1 MDQNANKVNKF
12 WKGYY
17 EAVVE
22 SGIPEKTA
30 EWYANWAQKFAVSIK
45 GTPLR
50 SRAPEDVYSFLADLE
65 ECRAM
70 LKDALHEMLL
80 AYKDIGKEIPL
91 GNALIEQLPVE
102 VEYVSQ
108 TA

>member
-50 SRAPEDVYSFLADLE
+50 SRAPEDVYSFLTDLE
-65 ECRAM
+65 TQKGFEAWQVDQARGACR
-70 LKDALHEMLL
+70 K
-80 AYKDIGKEIPL
+80 Y
-91 GNALIEQLPVE
+91 
-102 VEYVSQ
+102 
-108 TA
+108 

>member
-1 MDQNANKVNKF
+1 MNQNSNKVNKF
-12 WKGYY
+12 WIDYY

-45 GTPLR
+45 GKPLR

-65 ECRAM
+65 AQKGFEAW
-70 LKDALHEMLL
+70 
-80 AYKDIGKEIPL
+80 
-91 GNALIEQLPVE
+91 Q
-102 VEYVSQ
+102 
-108 TA
+108 

>member
-50 SRAPEDVYSFLADLE
+50 RALPKISIVFWQTLKLRKGSKHGRWIRPATLAGSTDSK
-65 ECRAM
+65 RS
-70 LKDALHEMLL
+70 
-80 AYKDIGKEIPL
+80 P
-91 GNALIEQLPVE
+91 
-102 VEYVSQ
+102 
-108 TA
+108 